1 METILLN
8 RSDVK
13 PAIYSLAG
21 MFGMYLSGVNN
32 RDGRNVVGEISGFET
47 ALFFVS
53 LIVLVVNVMRIFYN
67 HGKL

>member
-1 METILLN
+1 MN

-13 PAIYSLAG
+13 PAIYSFAG
-21 MFGMYLSGVNN
+21 ILGMYLSGVNN
-32 RDGRNVVGEISGFET
+32 RDGRNVVGEISSFET

-53 LIVLVVNVMRIFYN
+53 MIVFIINMIRIFHN

>member
-1 METILLN
+1 METIVLN

-13 PAIYSLAG
+13 PAIYSVAG
-21 MFGMYLSGVNN
+21 MVGMYLSGVNN

-53 LIVLVVNVMRIFYN
+53 MIVFIINMIRIFHN